1 MDNYYFII
9 IKKSGN
15 AVIRLL
21 VFKLRDFFIIKNK
34 GDIIKKKKKL
44 LATGLAAIMV
54 MGLVGCSSSKS
65 SSSSASSDASS
76 SAAKTEK
83 LQQIKDAG
91 VLKVG
96 TSAEYSPYE
105 FHKVVDGED
114 KIVGF
119 DDFLVQEIAKDMGVK
134 VEYEDMD
141 FDGLLGALQADKVD
155 IVLAG
160 MTPDEKR
167 KKSVDFSDI
176 YYTNSNVC
184 IVAKGKEDTIKKS
197 EDLKDL
203 KVGVQKG
210 TTQADYVT
218 NTLGISDATQLKKIP
233 DLMLELQNGKIDVI
247 VTGKAVA
254 EINVKKYDNIA
265 IGNTTVGDEVAET
278 AAAAIKKSSKDVDNT
293 SFVKSVND
301 TIKRLQ
307 DSGDMD
313 KYMQEALKLAE

>member
-1 MDNYYFII
+1 M
-9 IKKSGN
+9 
-15 AVIRLL
+15 
-21 VFKLRDFFIIKNK
+21 KL
-34 GDIIKKKKKL
+34 KKL

-54 MGLVGCSSSKS
+54 MGLVGCSSSKG

-119 DDFLVQEIAKDMGVK
+119 DDFVVQEIAKDMGVK

-210 TTQADYVT
+210 TTQEDNVT
-218 NTLGISDATQLKKIP
+218 NTLVISDATQLKKIP

-278 AAAAIKKSSKDVDNT
+278 AAAAIKKSGNGVENT

>member
-1 MDNYYFII
+1 M
-9 IKKSGN
+9 
-15 AVIRLL
+15 
-21 VFKLRDFFIIKNK
+21 KL
-34 GDIIKKKKKL
+34 KKL

-54 MGLVGCSSSKS
+54 MGLVGCSSSKG

-83 LQQIKDAG
+83 LQQIKDTG

-119 DDFLVQEIAKDMGVK
+119 DDFVVQEIAKDMGVK

-278 AAAAIKKSSKDVDNT
+278 AAAAIKKSGNGVDNT

-313 KYMQEALKLAE
+313 KYMQDALKLAE

>member
-1 MDNYYFII
+1 M
-9 IKKSGN
+9 
-15 AVIRLL
+15 
-21 VFKLRDFFIIKNK
+21 KL
-34 GDIIKKKKKL
+34 KKL

-54 MGLVGCSSSKS
+54 MGLVGCSSSNG

-119 DDFLVQEIAKDMGVK
+119 DDFVVQEIAKDMGVK

-167 KKSVDFSDI
+167 RKSVDFSEI

>member
-1 MDNYYFII
+1 M
-9 IKKSGN
+9 KS
-15 AVIRLL
+15 L
-21 VFKLRDFFIIKNK
+21 
-34 GDIIKKKKKL
+34 KKL
-44 LATGLAAIMV
+44 LGLTLAAM
-54 MGLVGCSSSKS
+54 MTMSLVGCSSSGDNGES
-65 SSSSASSDASS
+65 GE
-76 SAAKTEK
+76 AADK
-83 LQQIKDAG
+83 LQQIKDSG

-119 DDFLVQEIAKDMGVK
+119 DDFIVQEIAKDMGVK
-134 VEYEDMD
+134 VEYTDMD

-160 MTPDEKR
+160 MTPNEER
-167 KKSVDFSDI
+167 KKSVDFSEI

-184 IVAKGKEDTIKKS
+184 IVAKGKEDSIKS
-197 EDLKDL
+197 SDDLKKL

-218 NTLGISDATQLKKIP
+218 GDLGITNATQLKKIP

-254 EINVKKYDNIA
+254 QINVKNYKNVA

-278 AAAAIKKSSKDVDNT
+278 AAAAIKKSDDKVDNT
-293 SFVKSVND
+293 AFLKSVND
-301 TIKRLQ
+301 TIAKLEKEGKI
-307 DSGDMD
+307 DEF
-313 KYMQEALKLAE
+313 MQEALKLTE

>member
-1 MDNYYFII
+1 M
-9 IKKSGN
+9 
-15 AVIRLL
+15 
-21 VFKLRDFFIIKNK
+21 KL
-34 GDIIKKKKKL
+34 KKL

-54 MGLVGCSSSKS
+54 MGLVGCSSSKG

-184 IVAKGKEDTIKKS
+184 IVTKGKEDTIKKS

-278 AAAAIKKSSKDVDNT
+278 AAAAIKKSGNGVDNT

>member
-1 MDNYYFII
+1 MKGL
-9 IKKSGN
+9 KKILG
-15 AVIRLL
+15 L
-21 VFKLRDFFIIKNK
+21 
-34 GDIIKKKKKL
+34 
-44 LATGLAAIMV
+44 TLAAMMTIS
-54 MGLVGCSSSKS
+54 LVGCSSGGDKG
-65 SSSSASSDASS
+65 D
-76 SAAKTEK
+76 KTEATDK

-105 FHKVVDGED
+105 FHKVVDGKD

-119 DDFLVQEIAKDMGVK
+119 DDFMVQEMAKDMGVK
-134 VEYEDMD
+134 VEYTDMD

-160 MTPDEKR
+160 MTPDETR
-167 KKSVDFSDI
+167 KKSVDFSEI

-184 IVAKGKEDTIKKS
+184 IVSKGKEDPIKNS
-197 EDLKDL
+197 DDLKKL

-218 NTLGISDATQLKKIP
+218 GDLGITDATQLKKMP

-254 EINVKKYDNIA
+254 EINVKNYKNIA
-265 IGNTTVGDEVAET
+265 IGNSTVGDEVAET
-278 AAAAIKKSSKDVDNT
+278 AAAAIKKSDDKVDNT
-293 SFVKSVND
+293 AFLKSVND
-301 TIKRLQ
+301 TIARL
-307 DSGDMD
+307 D
-313 KYMQEALKLAE
+313 KEGKTDEYMQQALELAK

>member
-1 MDNYYFII
+1 MKGL
-9 IKKSGN
+9 KKILG
-15 AVIRLL
+15 L
-21 VFKLRDFFIIKNK
+21 
-34 GDIIKKKKKL
+34 
-44 LATGLAAIMV
+44 TLAAM
-54 MGLVGCSSSKS
+54 MTMSLVGCSSGGDKG
-65 SSSSASSDASS
+65 D
-76 SAAKTEK
+76 KTEVADK

-105 FHKVVDGED
+105 FHKVVDGKD

-119 DDFLVQEIAKDMGVK
+119 DDFMVQEMAKDMGVK
-134 VEYEDMD
+134 VEYTDMD

-160 MTPDEKR
+160 MTPDETR
-167 KKSVDFSDI
+167 KKSVDFSEI

-184 IVAKGKEDTIKKS
+184 IVAKGKEDSIKNS
-197 EDLKDL
+197 DDLKNL

-218 NTLGISDATQLKKIP
+218 GNLGMEDATQLKKIP

-254 EINVKKYDNIA
+254 EINVKNYKNIA
-265 IGNTTVGDEVAET
+265 IGNSTVGDDVAET
-278 AAAAIKKSSKDVDNT
+278 AAAAIKKSDDKVDNAA
-293 SFVKSVND
+293 FLRSVND
-301 TIKRLQ
+301 TIAKL
-307 DSGDMD
+307 D
-313 KYMQEALKLAE
+313 KDGKTDEYMKKALELAK

>member
-1 MDNYYFII
+1 M
-9 IKKSGN
+9 
-15 AVIRLL
+15 
-21 VFKLRDFFIIKNK
+21 KL
-34 GDIIKKKKKL
+34 KKL

-54 MGLVGCSSSKS
+54 MGLVGCSSSKG

-76 SAAKTEK
+76 SAVKTEK

-278 AAAAIKKSSKDVDNT
+278 SAAAIKKSGNGVDNT

-313 KYMQEALKLAE
+313 KYMQDALKLAE

>member
-1 MDNYYFII
+1 M
-9 IKKSGN
+9 
-15 AVIRLL
+15 
-21 VFKLRDFFIIKNK
+21 KL
-34 GDIIKKKKKL
+34 KKL

-54 MGLVGCSSSKS
+54 MGLVGCSSSKG

-134 VEYEDMD
+134 VEYEDMG

-218 NTLGISDATQLKKIP
+218 NTLGITDATQLKRIP

-278 AAAAIKKSSKDVDNT
+278 SAAAIKKSGNGVDNT

-313 KYMQEALKLAE
+313 KYMEEALKLAE

>member
-1 MDNYYFII
+1 M
-9 IKKSGN
+9 
-15 AVIRLL
+15 
-21 VFKLRDFFIIKNK
+21 KL
-34 GDIIKKKKKL
+34 KKL

-54 MGLVGCSSSKS
+54 MGLVGCSSSKG

-184 IVAKGKEDTIKKS
+184 IVAKGKEDIIKKS

-278 AAAAIKKSSKDVDNT
+278 AAAAIKKSGNGVDNT

>member
-1 MDNYYFII
+1 M
-9 IKKSGN
+9 
-15 AVIRLL
+15 
-21 VFKLRDFFIIKNK
+21 KL
-34 GDIIKKKKKL
+34 KKL

-54 MGLVGCSSSKS
+54 MGLVGCSSSKG

-119 DDFLVQEIAKDMGVK
+119 DDFVVQEIAKDMGVK

-184 IVAKGKEDTIKKS
+184 IVTKGKEDTIKKS

-278 AAAAIKKSSKDVDNT
+278 SAAAIKKSGNGVDNT
-293 SFVKSVND
+293 SFVKSIND

>member
-1 MDNYYFII
+1 M
-9 IKKSGN
+9 
-15 AVIRLL
+15 
-21 VFKLRDFFIIKNK
+21 KL
-34 GDIIKKKKKL
+34 KKL

-54 MGLVGCSSSKS
+54 MGLVGCSSSKG

-167 KKSVDFSDI
+167 KESVDFSDI

-278 AAAAIKKSSKDVDNT
+278 SAAAIKKSGNGVDNT

-313 KYMQEALKLAE
+313 KYMQDALKLAE

>member
-1 MDNYYFII
+1 M
-9 IKKSGN
+9 
-15 AVIRLL
+15 
-21 VFKLRDFFIIKNK
+21 KL
-34 GDIIKKKKKL
+34 KKL

-54 MGLVGCSSSKS
+54 MGLVGCSSSKG

-119 DDFLVQEIAKDMGVK
+119 DDFVVQEIAKDMGVK

-167 KKSVDFSDI
+167 KKSMDFSDI

-278 AAAAIKKSSKDVDNT
+278 AAAAIKKSSNGVDNT

>member
-1 MDNYYFII
+1 M
-9 IKKSGN
+9 
-15 AVIRLL
+15 
-21 VFKLRDFFIIKNK
+21 KL
-34 GDIIKKKKKL
+34 KKL

-54 MGLVGCSSSKS
+54 MGLVGCSSSKG

-218 NTLGISDATQLKKIP
+218 NTLGISNATQLKKIP

-278 AAAAIKKSSKDVDNT
+278 SAAAIKKSGNGVDNT

>member
-1 MDNYYFII
+1 M
-9 IKKSGN
+9 
-15 AVIRLL
+15 
-21 VFKLRDFFIIKNK
+21 KL
-34 GDIIKKKKKL
+34 KKL

-54 MGLVGCSSSKS
+54 MGLVGCSSSKG

-119 DDFLVQEIAKDMGVK
+119 DDFVVQEIAKDMGVK

-184 IVAKGKEDTIKKS
+184 IVTKGKEDTIKKS

-278 AAAAIKKSSKDVDNT
+278 AAAAIKKSGNGVDNT

>member
-1 MDNYYFII
+1 M
-9 IKKSGN
+9 
-15 AVIRLL
+15 
-21 VFKLRDFFIIKNK
+21 KL
-34 GDIIKKKKKL
+34 KKL

-54 MGLVGCSSSKS
+54 MGLVGCSSSKG

-119 DDFLVQEIAKDMGVK
+119 DDFVVQEIAKDMGVK

-210 TTQADYVT
+210 TTQSDYVT
-218 NTLGISDATQLKKIP
+218 NTLGINDATQLKKIP

-278 AAAAIKKSSKDVDNT
+278 AAAAIKKSSNGVDNT

>member
-1 MDNYYFII
+1 M
-9 IKKSGN
+9 
-15 AVIRLL
+15 
-21 VFKLRDFFIIKNK
+21 KL
-34 GDIIKKKKKL
+34 KKL

-54 MGLVGCSSSKS
+54 MGLVGCSSSKG

-167 KKSVDFSDI
+167 KKSVDSSDI

-184 IVAKGKEDTIKKS
+184 IVTKGKEDTIKKS

-278 AAAAIKKSSKDVDNT
+278 AAAAIKKSSNGVDNT

-313 KYMQEALKLAE
+313 KYMQDALKLAE

>member
-1 MDNYYFII
+1 MKGL
-9 IKKSGN
+9 KKILG
-15 AVIRLL
+15 L
-21 VFKLRDFFIIKNK
+21 
-34 GDIIKKKKKL
+34 
-44 LATGLAAIMV
+44 TLAAMMTIS
-54 MGLVGCSSSKS
+54 LVGCSSS
-65 SSSSASSDASS
+65 SDGGDSN
-76 SAAKTEK
+76 EVVDK
-83 LQQIKDAG
+83 LQQVKDAG

-119 DDFLVQEIAKDMGVK
+119 DDFIVQEIAKDMGVE
-134 VEYEDMD
+134 VEYTDMD

-155 IVLAG
+155 IVLSG
-160 MTPDEKR
+160 MTPSEER
-167 KKSVDFSDI
+167 KQSVDFSEI

-184 IVAKGKEDTIKKS
+184 IVAKGKEDSIKTS
-197 EDLKDL
+197 DDLKDL

-218 NTLGISDATQLKKIP
+218 GDLGITDATQLKKIP

-254 EINVKKYDNIA
+254 EINVKNYKNVA

-278 AAAAIKKSSKDVDNT
+278 AAAAMKKSDDKVDNT
-293 SFVKSVND
+293 AFLKSVND
-301 TIKRLQ
+301 TIARLEKEGKI
-307 DSGDMD
+307 DE
-313 KYMQEALKLAE
+313 YMQQALELAQ

>member
-1 MDNYYFII
+1 M
-9 IKKSGN
+9 
-15 AVIRLL
+15 
-21 VFKLRDFFIIKNK
+21 KL
-34 GDIIKKKKKL
+34 KKL
-44 LATGLAAIMV
+44 LATGLATIMV
-54 MGLVGCSSSKS
+54 MGLVGCSSSKG

-119 DDFLVQEIAKDMGVK
+119 DDFVVQEIAKDMGVK

-184 IVAKGKEDTIKKS
+184 IVAKGKEDIIKKS

-278 AAAAIKKSSKDVDNT
+278 AAAAIKKSGNGVDNT

-313 KYMQEALKLAE
+313 KYMQDALKLAE

>member
-1 MDNYYFII
+1 M
-9 IKKSGN
+9 
-15 AVIRLL
+15 
-21 VFKLRDFFIIKNK
+21 KL
-34 GDIIKKKKKL
+34 KKL

-54 MGLVGCSSSKS
+54 MGLVGCSSSKGS
-65 SSSSASSDASS
+65 GSSASSDASS

-119 DDFLVQEIAKDMGVK
+119 DDFVVQEIAKDMGVK

-278 AAAAIKKSSKDVDNT
+278 AAAAIKKSSNGVDNT

-313 KYMQEALKLAE
+313 KYMQDALKLAE

>member
-1 MDNYYFII
+1 M
-9 IKKSGN
+9 
-15 AVIRLL
+15 
-21 VFKLRDFFIIKNK
+21 KL
-34 GDIIKKKKKL
+34 KKL

-54 MGLVGCSSSKS
+54 MGLVGCSSSKG

-218 NTLGISDATQLKKIP
+218 NTLGISEGTQLKKIP

-278 AAAAIKKSSKDVDNT
+278 AAAAIKKSGNGVDNT

>member
-1 MDNYYFII
+1 MKGL
-9 IKKSGN
+9 KKILG
-15 AVIRLL
+15 L
-21 VFKLRDFFIIKNK
+21 
-34 GDIIKKKKKL
+34 
-44 LATGLAAIMV
+44 TLAAMMTIS
-54 MGLVGCSSSKS
+54 LVGCSSGGDKG
-65 SSSSASSDASS
+65 D
-76 SAAKTEK
+76 KTEATDK

-105 FHKVVDGED
+105 FHKVVDGKD

-119 DDFLVQEIAKDMGVK
+119 DDFMVQEMAKDMGVK
-134 VEYEDMD
+134 VEYTDMD

-160 MTPDEKR
+160 MTPDETR
-167 KKSVDFSDI
+167 KKSVDFSEI

-184 IVAKGKEDTIKKS
+184 IVSKGKEDSIKNS
-197 EDLKDL
+197 DDLKKL

-218 NTLGISDATQLKKIP
+218 GDLGITDATQLKKMP

-254 EINVKKYDNIA
+254 EINVKNYKNIA
-265 IGNTTVGDEVAET
+265 IGNSTVGDEVAET
-278 AAAAIKKSSKDVDNT
+278 AAAAIKKSDDKVDNT
-293 SFVKSVND
+293 AFLKSVND
-301 TIKRLQ
+301 TIARL
-307 DSGDMD
+307 DKEGKMD
-313 KYMQEALKLAE
+313 EYMQQALELAK

>member
-1 MDNYYFII
+1 MKGL
-9 IKKSGN
+9 KKILG
-15 AVIRLL
+15 L
-21 VFKLRDFFIIKNK
+21 
-34 GDIIKKKKKL
+34 
-44 LATGLAAIMV
+44 TLAAM
-54 MGLVGCSSSKS
+54 MTMSLVGCSSGGDKG
-65 SSSSASSDASS
+65 D
-76 SAAKTEK
+76 KTEVADK

-105 FHKVVDGED
+105 FHKVVDGKD

-119 DDFLVQEIAKDMGVK
+119 DDFMVQEMAKDMGVK
-134 VEYEDMD
+134 VEYTDMD

-160 MTPDEKR
+160 MTPDETR
-167 KKSVDFSDI
+167 KKSVDFSEI

-184 IVAKGKEDTIKKS
+184 IVAKGKEDSIKNS
-197 EDLKDL
+197 DDLKNL

-218 NTLGISDATQLKKIP
+218 GNLGMEDATQLKKIP

-254 EINVKKYDNIA
+254 EINVKNYKNIA
-265 IGNTTVGDEVAET
+265 IGNSTVGDDVAET
-278 AAAAIKKSSKDVDNT
+278 AAAAIKKSDDKVDNAA
-293 SFVKSVND
+293 FLKSVND
-301 TIKRLQ
+301 TIARL
-307 DSGDMD
+307 D
-313 KYMQEALKLAE
+313 KD

>member
-1 MDNYYFII
+1 M
-9 IKKSGN
+9 
-15 AVIRLL
+15 
-21 VFKLRDFFIIKNK
+21 KL
-34 GDIIKKKKKL
+34 KKL

-54 MGLVGCSSSKS
+54 MGLVGCSSSKG

-167 KKSVDFSDI
+167 KESVDFSDI

-197 EDLKDL
+197 EDLKGL

-210 TTQADYVT
+210 TTQADYGT

-278 AAAAIKKSSKDVDNT
+278 AAAAIKKSGNGVDNT

>member
-1 MDNYYFII
+1 M
-9 IKKSGN
+9 
-15 AVIRLL
+15 
-21 VFKLRDFFIIKNK
+21 K
-34 GDIIKKKKKL
+34 GLKKL
-44 LATGLAAIMV
+44 LGLTLAAM
-54 MGLVGCSSSKS
+54 MTMSLVGCSSSGDNGES
-65 SSSSASSDASS
+65 GE
-76 SAAKTEK
+76 AADK
-83 LQQIKDAG
+83 LQQIKDSG

-119 DDFLVQEIAKDMGVK
+119 DDFIVQEIAKDMGVK
-134 VEYEDMD
+134 VEYTDMD

-160 MTPDEKR
+160 MTPNEER
-167 KKSVDFSDI
+167 KKSVDFSEI

-184 IVAKGKEDTIKKS
+184 IVAKGKEDSIKS
-197 EDLKDL
+197 SDDLKKL

-218 NTLGISDATQLKKIP
+218 GDLGITNATQLKKIP

-254 EINVKKYDNIA
+254 QINVKNYKNVA

-278 AAAAIKKSSKDVDNT
+278 AAADIKKSDDKVDNT
-293 SFVKSVND
+293 AFLKSVND
-301 TIKRLQ
+301 TIATLEKEGKI
-307 DSGDMD
+307 DEF
-313 KYMQEALKLAE
+313 MQEALKLTE

>member
-1 MDNYYFII
+1 M
-9 IKKSGN
+9 
-15 AVIRLL
+15 
-21 VFKLRDFFIIKNK
+21 K
-34 GDIIKKKKKL
+34 GLKKL
-44 LATGLAAIMV
+44 LGLTLAAM
-54 MGLVGCSSSKS
+54 MTMSLVGCSSSGDNGES
-65 SSSSASSDASS
+65 GE
-76 SAAKTEK
+76 AADK
-83 LQQIKDAG
+83 LQQIKDSG

-105 FHKVVDGED
+105 FHRVVDGED

-119 DDFLVQEIAKDMGVK
+119 DDFIVQEIAKDMGVK
-134 VEYEDMD
+134 VEYTDMD

-160 MTPDEKR
+160 MTPNEER
-167 KKSVDFSDI
+167 KKSVDFSEI

-184 IVAKGKEDTIKKS
+184 IVAKGKEDSIKS
-197 EDLKDL
+197 SDDLKKL

-218 NTLGISDATQLKKIP
+218 GDLGITNATQLKKIP

-254 EINVKKYDNIA
+254 QINVKNYKNVA

-278 AAAAIKKSSKDVDNT
+278 AAAAIKKSDDKVDNT
-293 SFVKSVND
+293 AFLKSVND
-301 TIKRLQ
+301 TIATLEKEGKI
-307 DSGDMD
+307 DEF
-313 KYMQEALKLAE
+313 MQEALKLTE

>member
-1 MDNYYFII
+1 M
-9 IKKSGN
+9 
-15 AVIRLL
+15 
-21 VFKLRDFFIIKNK
+21 KL
-34 GDIIKKKKKL
+34 KKL

-54 MGLVGCSSSKS
+54 MGLVGCSSSKG

-167 KKSVDFSDI
+167 KKRVDFSDI

-197 EDLKDL
+197 EDLKGL

-278 AAAAIKKSSKDVDNT
+278 AAAAIKKSGNGVDNT

>member
-1 MDNYYFII
+1 M
-9 IKKSGN
+9 
-15 AVIRLL
+15 
-21 VFKLRDFFIIKNK
+21 KL
-34 GDIIKKKKKL
+34 KKL

-54 MGLVGCSSSKS
+54 MGLVGCSSSKG

-119 DDFLVQEIAKDMGVK
+119 DDFVVQEIAKDMGVK

-160 MTPDEKR
+160 ITPDEKR

-278 AAAAIKKSSKDVDNT
+278 AAAAIKKSSNGVDNT

-313 KYMQEALKLAE
+313 KYMQDALKLAE

>member
-1 MDNYYFII
+1 M
-9 IKKSGN
+9 
-15 AVIRLL
+15 
-21 VFKLRDFFIIKNK
+21 KL
-34 GDIIKKKKKL
+34 KKL

-54 MGLVGCSSSKS
+54 MGLVGCSSSKG

-119 DDFLVQEIAKDMGVK
+119 DDFVVQEIAKDMGVK

-218 NTLGISDATQLKKIP
+218 NTLGISNATQLKKIP

-278 AAAAIKKSSKDVDNT
+278 AAAAIKKSGKGVDNT
-293 SFVKSVND
+293 SFIKSVND

-313 KYMQEALKLAE
+313 KYMQDALKLAE

>member
-1 MDNYYFII
+1 M
-9 IKKSGN
+9 
-15 AVIRLL
+15 
-21 VFKLRDFFIIKNK
+21 KL
-34 GDIIKKKKKL
+34 KKL

-54 MGLVGCSSSKS
+54 MGLVGCSSSKG

-119 DDFLVQEIAKDMGVK
+119 DDFVVQEIAKDMGVK

-184 IVAKGKEDTIKKS
+184 IVTKGKEDTIKKS

>member
-1 MDNYYFII
+1 M
-9 IKKSGN
+9 
-15 AVIRLL
+15 
-21 VFKLRDFFIIKNK
+21 K
-34 GDIIKKKKKL
+34 GLKKL
-44 LATGLAAIMV
+44 LGLTLEAM
-54 MGLVGCSSSKS
+54 MTMSLVGCSSSGDNGES
-65 SSSSASSDASS
+65 GE
-76 SAAKTEK
+76 AADK
-83 LQQIKDAG
+83 LQQIKDSG

-119 DDFLVQEIAKDMGVK
+119 DDFIVQEIAKDMGVK
-134 VEYEDMD
+134 VEYTDMD

-160 MTPDEKR
+160 MTPNEER
-167 KKSVDFSDI
+167 KKSVDFSEI

-184 IVAKGKEDTIKKS
+184 IVAKGKEDSIKS
-197 EDLKDL
+197 SDDLKKL

-218 NTLGISDATQLKKIP
+218 GDLGITNATQLKKIP

-254 EINVKKYDNIA
+254 QINVKNYKNVA

-278 AAAAIKKSSKDVDNT
+278 AAAAIKKSDDKVDNT
-293 SFVKSVND
+293 AFLKSVND
-301 TIKRLQ
+301 TIATLEKEGKI
-307 DSGDMD
+307 DEF
-313 KYMQEALKLAE
+313 MQEALKLTE

>member
-1 MDNYYFII
+1 M
-9 IKKSGN
+9 
-15 AVIRLL
+15 
-21 VFKLRDFFIIKNK
+21 KL
-34 GDIIKKKKKL
+34 KKL

-54 MGLVGCSSSKS
+54 MGLVGCSSSKG

-119 DDFLVQEIAKDMGVK
+119 DDFVVQEIAKDMGVK

-233 DLMLELQNGKIDVI
+233 DLMLELQTGKIDVI

-278 AAAAIKKSSKDVDNT
+278 SAAAIKKSGNGVDNT
-293 SFVKSVND
+293 SFVKSIND

-313 KYMQEALKLAE
+313 KYMQDALKLAE

>member
-1 MDNYYFII
+1 M
-9 IKKSGN
+9 
-15 AVIRLL
+15 
-21 VFKLRDFFIIKNK
+21 KL
-34 GDIIKKKKKL
+34 KKL

-54 MGLVGCSSSKS
+54 MGLVGCSSSKG

-119 DDFLVQEIAKDMGVK
+119 DDFVVQEIAKDMGVK

-167 KKSVDFSDI
+167 KKSVDFSEI

-278 AAAAIKKSSKDVDNT
+278 SAAAIKKSGNGVDNT

-313 KYMQEALKLAE
+313 KYMQDALKLAE